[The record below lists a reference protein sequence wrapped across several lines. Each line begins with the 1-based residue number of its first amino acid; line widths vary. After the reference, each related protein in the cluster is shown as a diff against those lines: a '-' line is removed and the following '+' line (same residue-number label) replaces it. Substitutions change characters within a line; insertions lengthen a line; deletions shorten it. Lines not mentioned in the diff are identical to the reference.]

1 MKLSTSQGGRFSLTI
16 EAKDLASG
24 LRPSKRN
31 PRNRPY
37 LVTCKGAVGRD
48 GVLQVLDE
56 LTRIN
61 TSAITEAFPF
71 PQIFVFVNL
80 IIVCFQSAIY
90 EWDGSSL
97 VSKISGLTK
106 GNTWE
111 ALDFYHFIYLTNGK
125 VAVTRNA
132 ESKVYSIDSTVPYGM
147 ALCNFNGQIFVGAP
161 DVEADGAD
169 LTFPASPFVIETE
182 VLGSY
187 SG

>member
-1 MKLSTSQGGRFSLTI
+1 MKLNTSPDGRFSLTI
-16 EAKDLASG
+16 EAKDLAGG

-56 LTRIN
+56 LTRLD

-71 PQIFVFVNL
+71 PQIFVYSDV
-80 IIVCFQSAIY
+80 IVICFHTAIY
-90 EWDGSSL
+90 EWDGSL
-97 VSKISGLTK
+97 TLKLSGLDS
-106 GNTWE
+106 GSTWAATE
-111 ALDFYHFIYLTNGK
+111 NFIYLTNGK
-125 VAVTRNA
+125 VAVWRNP
-132 ESKVYSIDSTVPYGM
+132 ESKVYETKSDIPYGT

-161 DVEADGAD
+161 DCDADGAD
-169 LTFPASPFVIETE
+169 LTFPASPFEIEAE
-182 VLGSY
+182 VQGSY